1 MRQCKTTPRSEKSV
15 NVSNISYISHLL
27 TQKNNQLKISS
38 MTDFARSKRRLMSM
52 ESQYSIDNMLNK
64 DTFTRTKQNNNNY

>member
-1 MRQCKTTPRSEKSV
+1 MGKEKPKVYV
-15 NVSNISYISHLL
+15 NNISYISHLL

-52 ESQYSIDNMLNK
+52 ESQYSIDSMLNG
-64 DTFTRTKQNNNNY
+64 DTFTKEHKKNSN